1 MKYALA
7 LEGGGA
13 RGAYQAGVVKALSEN
28 GYEFDAV
35 VGTSIGSINGAVIA
49 QGDIELAYD
58 LWKNMSFSEIFYL
71 DDKKINSK
79 INVDII
85 KYFSKKI
92 TNAIKSGGVDTS
104 KIRTYLEKIVDE
116 EKLRKSNTDYGLVT
130 FNISDK
136 RPEQLFLKDIP
147 EGKVIDYIMAS
158 SRLPGFKNMIIDN
171 KSYIDGGIY
180 DNCPVNM
187 LVEKGY
193 KNIIAVRINKGTSGI
208 RNYNKIIKDN
218 TTNIDII
225 EPVDNLPS
233 ILSFD
238 NVTSNELLKIGY
250 FDAQKYINK
259 LDGIRYYAKAKNEEY
274 FFDRICKFDVEQAE
288 KIARVLKLKIKSESS
303 SYMKILFEEII
314 PLLVYRTQVK
324 IASSY
329 KEAIYALVE
338 YIAIKENV
346 EKYKVYDFEELLT
359 IVKDK
364 IKHNQKI
371 KIDDAIYRFVKSL

>member
-1 MKYALA
+1 MKFALA

-13 RGAYQAGVVKALSEN
+13 RGAYQAGVVKALNEN

-92 TNAIKSGGVDTS
+92 TQAIKSGGVDTS
-104 KIRTYLEKIVDE
+104 KIRAYLEKIIDE
-116 EKLRKSNTDYGLVT
+116 EKLRNSKTDFGLVT

-136 RPEQLFLKDIP
+136 KPEQLFVKSIP
-147 EGKVIDYIMAS
+147 QGKVIDYVMAS
-158 SRLPGFKNMIIDN
+158 SRLPGFKNLVIDN
-171 KSYIDGGIY
+171 KSYIDGGVY

-208 RNYNKIIKDN
+208 RNYNKIIKDK

-225 EPVDNLPS
+225 GPIDNLPS

-238 NVTSNELLKIGY
+238 NVTSNELLKLGY

-259 LDGIRYYAKAKNEEY
+259 LDGIRYYTKPQNEEY
-274 FFDRICKFDVEQAE
+274 FFNRICKFDVEHAE
-288 KIARVLKLKIKSESS
+288 KIAKILKLKIKSKS
-303 SYMKILFEEII
+303 SYMKILFEEVI

-324 IASSY
+324 VANNY

-338 YIAIKENV
+338 YVAIKENV
-346 EKYKVYDFEELLT
+346 EKYKVYDFEELLAL
-359 IVKDK
+359 VKNK
-364 IKHNQKI
+364 IKNNQKA
-371 KIDDAIYRFVKSL
+371 KIDDAIYRFVKSI